1 MNKLILNTV
10 NQHFI
15 NNNLDTD
22 IVSLLLRKTDFEEVD
37 IKELVEQIEAKRRC
51 KSKLPTWFNTENIY
65 FPNKLN
71 IEQTSSEI
79 TAQYKS
85 TLVKGLSIIDLTGGF
100 GVDAFNFS
108 KQFKEVTHCE
118 LDENLSEI
126 VSHNFKTLEVNHIN
140 TVTTDGIQYLKNSN
154 TIFDCI
160 YIDPSR
166 RNDNKGKVF
175 YLKDCLPDVTEHL
188 DLLFKYSKTILIKA
202 SPMLDLSIGLSELKW
217 VKDIHIVAVDNDV
230 KELLFLLES
239 NFEEDVTVKTVN
251 LIENNTQVFEF
262 NIAEEKHTESL
273 FSLPQ
278 TYLYEPNSAIMK
290 SGAFNTIS
298 NKLKLF
304 KLHKHSHL
312 YTSEKQIEFPGRRFK
327 ITNVMPYSKKLIAK
341 QFSKTKANIT
351 TRNFPETVAQIRAKF
366 NIKDGGESYLFF
378 TTNVNNEKIV
388 IVTEQIGKYT
398 STF

>member
-100 GVDAFNFS
+100 GVDAFYFS

-140 TVTTDGIQYLKNSN
+140 TLTTDGIQYLKNSN

-298 NKLKLF
+298 SKLKLF